1 MDLSVLLKSE
11 FEKRKSKNTRYSLRA
26 FAKSLNIEAGALLRI
41 MTNKRLA
48 THATAVTLLKNLN
61 TPATVQTDI
70 LNELENRR
78 KNSSRPS
85 KKNGMQ
91 SFSVQ
96 EFETYFDILHIHTM
110 ESLNLLQFRS
120 TRQTPAL
127 AESLGVSLIQLNEV
141 INQLIGI
148 GAVRIVGDQFE
159 VLYKSF
165 STVPLGFTS
174 EKRKNLQ
181 KEFLKKAHDAI
192 DLVPFEL
199 RDHST
204 LTIPVSE
211 KDLNAIKAI
220 LKRARA
226 RINGISEKRTKRD
239 QLYNVSLA
247 LYPVVL

>member
-1 MDLSVLLKSE
+1 MDLSLLLKNE
-11 FEKRKSKNTRYSLRA
+11 FEKRKYKNPRYSLRA

-48 THATAVTLLKNLN
+48 THTTAVALLKNLN
-61 TPATVQTDI
+61 ISSDVQTNI
-70 LNELENRR
+70 LVELENRR
-78 KNSSRPS
+78 KTSSRPS
-85 KKNGMQ
+85 KKNGMNT
-91 SFSVQ
+91 FSVQ

-110 ESLNLLQFRS
+110 ESLNLLQFRKVN
-120 TRQTPAL
+120 QLPAL
-127 AESLGVSLIQLNEV
+127 AESLGVSLLQLNEV

-165 STVPLGFTS
+165 STVPIGFTS
-174 EKRKNLQ
+174 EKRRNLQ

-192 DLVPFEL
+192 DSVPFEL

-204 LTIPVSE
+204 LTIPISE
-211 KDLNAIKAI
+211 KDLNAIKVI
-220 LKRARA
+220 LQRARA
-226 RINGISEKRTKRD
+226 RINSISEKRSKRD